1 MVRDIGLWPIWFLM
15 CCMKR
20 RGLAMGG
27 LRLFRHVEMTLEL
40 ARRSLCYSISSFPC
54 RFSLS
59 THRVHRVQKKRAS
72 PNFECPPAHTPFVIF
87 TCRVAACSL
96 ARLQR
101 RVHHPIIR
109 LNLSWRKSYQHGQ
122 WIRRWKTDVVWK
134 RDEEDDAVAGPVAC
148 ATRLIWLE
156 MIDTRHRYAHKP
168 LAKLPLQLRLLH
180 APRALACVSG
190 M

>member
-1 MVRDIGLWPIWFLM
+1 
-15 CCMKR
+15 
-20 RGLAMGG
+20 MGG